1 MQLPLAQVLNTQ
13 VTIVAYVSA
22 AGFCMPPM
30 VIFDKGLVPEL
41 TEGEVE
47 GTLYG
52 LSAKGWMDRELFG
65 LWFKNHFLSYI
76 PSVRPTLLL
85 MDGHSSHHCPST
97 IRLAAQEQVILF
109 ALPEHNSPVSTLGQG
124 VFWTP
129 EGSMAGRVS

>member
-1 MQLPLAQVLNTQ
+1 
-13 VTIVAYVSA
+13 
-22 AGFCMPPM
+22 M
-30 VIFDKGLVPEL
+30 VIFDRKVLVPEL

-76 PSVRPTLLL
+76 PSVRPILLL
-85 MDGHSSHHCPST
+85 MDGHSSHYCPST

-109 ALPEHNSPVSTLGQG
+109 ALPQTPLTCLNPWTRG
-124 VFWTP
+124 VLDP
-129 EGSMAGRVS
+129 